1 MKPAAGSGA
10 STGAGASAGEH
21 DTMPPGEELTLSW
34 RDPHGGLLKLSIF
47 NFTLRIL
54 TLGIYHFWGKTEVR
68 KRIWSSMRLQ
78 GEPFEYT
85 GTGWEM
91 FKGFVV
97 VFLLVL
103 LPLALFSF
111 GTQLFV
117 TSPAAQALLMVP
129 LYAVIFTLIG
139 MGTYRA
145 QRYRLSR
152 TRWRGIRGSLTNG
165 KSFKYA
171 MLYIGTALLIP
182 MTMGWIIPWRETVLQ
197 GFMTNET
204 SFGNRPLRFT
214 ADAGPLYKRYW
225 VVWLAAIVAYVGGMS
240 SFFALFWEKFA
251 AVQRGVPLSYTAKD
265 WVVIGGIV
273 FVSMLFYLLVKA
285 WYSAGLINY
294 FAAHT
299 WYGRARFKGR
309 ATALSLVWLTFTNF
323 LMTVATLG
331 ALAPVAQA
339 RFMRYYVSRLEFD
352 GLIPLDRVG
361 QNEDALEM
369 RGEGLATAF
378 DIDAFG

>member
-1 MKPAAGSGA
+1 M
-10 STGAGASAGEH
+10 
-21 DTMPPGEELTLSW
+21 PGEPLQLSW
-34 RDPHGGLLKLSIF
+34 HDPHGGLFKLSIF
-47 NFTLRIL
+47 NFVLRLL

-97 VFLLVL
+97 VFILIL
-103 LPLALFSF
+103 LPLALASF
-111 GTQLFV
+111 AIQLFV
-117 TSPAAQALLMVP
+117 TSPKWQVGLMAIM
-129 LYAVIFTLIG
+129 YAFIFVLVG

-165 KSFKYA
+165 KSFKYS
-171 MLYIGTALLIP
+171 MVYIGTALLIP
-182 MTMGWIIPWRETVLQ
+182 ITAGWIIPWRETVLQ
-197 GFMTNET
+197 HFMTNET

-214 ADAGPLYKRYW
+214 GDAGPLYKRYW
-225 VVWLAAIVAYVGGMS
+225 AVWLAGITSYIGGMGAFITIFWDKFKQQALGQPIS
-240 SFFALFWEKFA
+240 YSNTDKAVIAAIIFFA
-251 AVQRGVPLSYTAKD
+251 V
-265 WVVIGGIV
+265 
-273 FVSMLFYLLVKA
+273 MFYILIRA

-294 FAAHT
+294 FASQT
-299 WYGRARFKGR
+299 WYGRARFKGS
-309 ATALSLVWLTFTNF
+309 ATALSLVWLTFTNY
-323 LMTVATLG
+323 LLTVFSLG

-339 RFMRYYVSRLEFD
+339 RFMKYYVSRLDLD
-352 GLIPLDRVG
+352 GNIPLERVG

>member
-1 MKPAAGSGA
+1 MR
-10 STGAGASAGEH
+10 
-21 DTMPPGEELTLSW
+21 LTW
-34 RDPHGGLLKLSIF
+34 QDAHGGLLKLSLF
-47 NFTLRIL
+47 NFLLQIL
-54 TLGIYHFWGKTEVR
+54 TLGIYKFWGKTEVR

-78 GEPFEYT
+78 DEPFEYT

-91 FKGFVV
+91 FRGFVV
-97 VFLLVL
+97 VFFLIL
-103 LPLALFSF
+103 LPLALSSF
-111 GTQLFV
+111 AIQLFV
-117 TSPAAQALLMVP
+117 TSPGWQGFLMLVM
-129 LYAVIFTLIG
+129 YTFIFVLVG

-152 TRWRGIRGSLTNG
+152 TRWRGIRGSLTAG

-171 MLYIGTALLIP
+171 MIYIGTALLIP
-182 MTMGWIIPWRETVLQ
+182 FTAGWIIPWRETVLQ
-197 GFMTNET
+197 AFMTNET

-225 VVWLAAIVAYVGGMS
+225 AVWLAGIVAYMGSTGAFMGI
-240 SFFALFWEKFA
+240 FWEKFKA
-251 AVQRGVPLSYTAKD
+251 KQPGVPIAFSTSD
-265 WVVIGGIV
+265 WVIIITIIL
-273 FVSMLFYLLVKA
+273 FALLFYVLIRA

-294 FAAHT
+294 FASHT

-309 ATALSLVWLTFTNF
+309 ATAFSLVWLTFTNF
-323 LMTVATLG
+323 LITILSLG

-339 RFMRYYVSRLEFD
+339 RFMRYYVSRLEID
-352 GLIPLDRVG
+352 GNIPLERVG

>member
-1 MKPAAGSGA
+1 MLLGW
-10 STGAGASAGEH
+10 H
-21 DTMPPGEELTLSW
+21 DAQ
-34 RDPHGGLLKLSIF
+34 GGLFKLSLF
-47 NFTLRIL
+47 NFILRIL

-91 FKGFVV
+91 FRGFVI
-97 VFLLVL
+97 VFFLIL

-111 GTQLFV
+111 AIQLFV
-117 TSPAAQALLMVP
+117 TSKSMQGFLMLVMYAL
-129 LYAVIFTLIG
+129 IFTLIG

-152 TRWRGIRGSLTNG
+152 TRWRGIRASLQDG
-165 KSFKYA
+165 RSFKYA
-171 MLYIGTALLIP
+171 MIYIGTALLIP
-182 MTMGWIIPWRETVLQ
+182 ITAGWIIPWRETVLQ
-197 GFMTNET
+197 GFITNGT

-214 ADAGPLYKRYW
+214 ADAGPLYRRYW
-225 VVWLAAIVAYVGGMS
+225 AVWLAGITAYIGGFG
-240 SFFALFWEKFA
+240 FFFYLFWDKFKA
-251 AVQRGVPLSYTAKD
+251 AQLGIPVKFSPFETAQ
-265 WVVIGGIV
+265 IIAIIAAA
-273 FVSMLFYLLVKA
+273 FLFYVLIRA

-294 FAAHT
+294 FARHT

-309 ATALSLVWLTFTNF
+309 ATAFSLMWLTFTNF
-323 LMTVATLG
+323 LLTLLSLG

-339 RFMRYYVSRLEFD
+339 RFMRYYVSRLEID
-352 GLIPLDRVG
+352 GNVPLERVG

>member
-1 MKPAAGSGA
+1 
-10 STGAGASAGEH
+10 
-21 DTMPPGEELTLSW
+21 LSW
-34 RDPHGGLLKLSIF
+34 HDPHGGIFKLSIF
-47 NFTLRIL
+47 NFALRLL
-54 TLGIYHFWGKTEVR
+54 TLGVYHFWGKTEVR

-97 VFLLVL
+97 VFAVVL

-111 GTQLFV
+111 GIQLFV
-117 TSPAAQALLMVP
+117 TSPALQGFLMAAMY
-129 LYAVIFTLIG
+129 LVIFILVG

-165 KSFKYA
+165 MSFKYA
-171 MLYIGTALLIP
+171 MIYIGTAILIP
-182 MTMGWIIPWRETVLQ
+182 FTAGWIIPWRETVLQ
-197 GFMTNET
+197 AFMTNET

-225 VVWLAAIVAYVGGMS
+225 AVWLAGIVSYIGGMS
-240 SFFALFWEKFA
+240 AFIAIFWEKFK
-251 AVQRGVPLSYTAKD
+251 AVQKGIPLTYSTKD
-265 WVVIGGIV
+265 WIIIGIIV
-273 FVSMLFYLLVKA
+273 FFSLMFYVLIKA

-294 FAAHT
+294 FASHT
-299 WYGRARFKGR
+299 WYGRANFKGR

-323 LMTVATLG
+323 LITIFSLG

-339 RFMRYYVSRLEFD
+339 RFMRYYVSRLAIE
-352 GLIPLDRVG
+352 GKIPFERVG